1 MNKRRSVLKRGKGGG
16 GVVIFYL
23 AIRIP
28 ILKFSKI
35 PFALFVGT
43 SNLQSASGCSGGLTS
58 LLLR

>member
-1 MNKRRSVLKRGKGGG
+1 MVVSYEQAAECFETWKGGG

-43 SNLQSASGCSGGLTS
+43 SNLHSV
-58 LLLR
+58 